1 MTMSRKTIAGTPIA
15 GARVAGAPVAS
26 TPVDGICRTLA
37 AVGCGFALAACSFS
51 MPSFDFL
58 KSGPTTE
65 VLRIESEPPGADAR
79 TSQGQTCR
87 TPCEL
92 TVPTDSELA
101 VTVQMAGFQPQT
113 LPVRADSRGGD
124 TRLQPNPL
132 YVELQPAA
140 PVKPARPAPAPK
152 RKTTAVAPAAPRPQ
166 TQAAAPASS
175 TRAFPAA
182 SQGYPWPAPQ

>member
-1 MTMSRKTIAGTPIA
+1 MTMSSTSRIIA
-15 GARVAGAPVAS
+15 V
-26 TPVDGICRTLA
+26 LA
-37 AVGCGFALAACSFS
+37 CGFALAACSMS
-51 MPSFDFL
+51 MPSFDFF
-58 KSGPTTE
+58 KSTPTTE

-101 VTVQMAGFQPQT
+101 VTVQMSGYQPQT
-113 LPVRADSRGGD
+113 LPVHADGKGGD
-124 TRLQPNPL
+124 SRLQPNPV

-152 RKTTAVAPAAPRPQ
+152 KKTSAVAPPAPRAQ
-166 TQAAAPASS
+166 TQAAAPSNGAYPSS
-175 TRAFPAA
+175 G
-182 SQGYPWPAPQ
+182 QGYPWPPVPR

>member
-1 MTMSRKTIAGTPIA
+1 MSRKTIGNI
-15 GARVAGAPVAS
+15 GNAS
-26 TPVDGICRTLA
+26 FDGICRVIA
-37 AVGCGFALAACSFS
+37 VVGCGFALAACSFS

-92 TVPTDSELA
+92 TVPSDNELA

-113 LPVRADSRGGD
+113 LPVRAGGSGGD
-124 TRLQPNPL
+124 ARLQPNPL

-140 PVKPARPAPAPK
+140 PAKPARPAAPAPK
-152 RKTTAVAPAAPRPQ
+152 RKTTAVPGAPRAQ
-166 TQAAAPASS
+166 TQAAAPPSS
-175 TRAFPAA
+175 NGAYPGA
-182 SQGYPWPAPQ
+182 SQGYPWPAAPQ

>member
-1 MTMSRKTIAGTPIA
+1 MTMSRKTIAG
-15 GARVAGAPVAS
+15 APVAG
-26 TPVDGICRTLA
+26 TPIDGICRTLA
-37 AVGCGFALAACSFS
+37 AVGSGFALAACSFS
-51 MPSFDFL
+51 MPSFDFF

-113 LPVRADSRGGD
+113 LPVHADARGGD
-124 TRLQPNPL
+124 ARLQPNPL

-152 RKTTAVAPAAPRPQ
+152 KKTSAVAPRPQ
-166 TQAAAPASS
+166 TQAAAPTSS
-175 TRAFPAA
+175 TGAFP
-182 SQGYPWPAPQ
+182 SGGQGYPWPPAPQ